1 MFSPTHTLLGSNLYP
16 TSPPPGYETG
26 GQVGLWPEN
35 LNRIEEL
42 VSADAAAL
50 RRDRALF
57 AERLA
62 FGEVANTAEK

>member
-1 MFSPTHTLLGSNLYP
+1 LLDN
-16 TSPPPGYETG
+16 SPPPSKEIG

-42 VSADAAAL
+42 VSADVAAL